1 MQPHQERVVVEK
13 AELDSKIEKLHN
25 LIHGLNTPFQS
36 VDAWGQARLQE
47 QLRIMNS
54 YSDVLDRR
62 IKAFKE
68 AA

>member
-1 MQPHQERVVVEK
+1 MQPHQERVVAEK

-25 LIHGLNTPFQS
+25 FIHGLNTPFQS
-36 VDAWGQARLQE
+36 VDAWEQARLQE